1 MLVIIHF
8 IYKVNAIQNQI
19 IRNYIDF
26 FLKEI
31 KPEEELPKPTL

>member
-1 MLVIIHF
+1 MPREL
-8 IYKVNAIQNQI
+8 IQDQI
-19 IRNYIDF
+19 VRNYIDF